1 MIRRLIHTCLIAAA
15 LAAAPSVRAQST
27 IELRPNAHI
36 PPGTPITL
44 ALVARLEGADAVALA
59 GVPLPS
65 ATGGSLSIEDVHRAI
80 DASGR
85 VNWGRITLRGAT
97 CNLLGPGPEPK
108 AAAPAPVAPLP
119 SDPNSVRAAVE
130 TQMARV
136 LRVAT
141 DDLQLTFAP
150 EDGDFLSTRT
160 TGRTVEVHP
169 TAMAD
174 KMPLR
179 IAVYEGDRII
189 GGEHTIRVGI
199 RVRREVLIALVA
211 KRRGEI
217 IAPEDYSAE
226 SRWIG
231 PTARPAMPDQVAG
244 AAIRGRV
251 NPGEIIDAEDVA
263 PAVAVNKG
271 DIVAIRCVSGG
282 VVLATRARAITAG
295 RDGDLI
301 EFQALDSKRR
311 FFARMDGRGR
321 AIVAADPGPK
331 DLPLPTDPSPRG
343 SLPVRGG
350 RIPPPM
356 STETQR

>member
-1 MIRRLIHTCLIAAA
+1 MIRRLIHLCLLTA
-15 LAAAPSVRAQST
+15 LAAAPLARGQST
-27 IELRPNAHI
+27 IELRPSAHI
-36 PPGTPITL
+36 PPGTPLTL
-44 ALVARLEGADAVALA
+44 ALVARLDGADAVALA

-65 ATGGSLSIEDVHRAI
+65 STGGSLSIEDVHRAI

-97 CNLLGPGPEPK
+97 CNLLGPAPEPK
-108 AAAPAPVAPLP
+108 SPTPAPVAPVP

-130 TQMARV
+130 SQMARV
-136 LRVAT
+136 LRVST
-141 DDLQLTFAP
+141 DDLQLSFAP
-150 EDGDFLSTRT
+150 EDGEFLSTRT
-160 TGRTVEVHP
+160 AGRTVEIHP

-179 IAVYEGDRII
+179 IAVYESDRII
-189 GGEHTIRVGI
+189 GGERTIRVGV
-199 RVRREVLIALVA
+199 RVRREVLVAMVA

-217 IAPEDYSAE
+217 IAPEDYSTE
-226 SRWIG
+226 SRWIS
-231 PTARPAMPDQVAG
+231 PVARPATPDQIAG
-244 AAIRGRV
+244 SAIRGRV
-251 NPGEIIDAEDVA
+251 NAGEIIDADDVA

-282 VVLATRARAITAG
+282 VVLATRARAVTAG
-295 RDGDLI
+295 RDGDVI

-321 AIVAADPGPK
+321 AVVAADPVPNEQPAEPMTRK
-331 DLPLPTDPSPRG
+331 
-343 SLPVRGG
+343 SLPVHGG

-356 STETQR
+356 SMETQR